1 MRKLLLLLPL
11 MALASCSGGHDL
23 MSNEPSQWRCEAVSK
38 EGVKSVATLVASP
51 ELRQATYRFNDQP
64 TKTLNVVG
72 ITPIE
77 IKVELFR
84 HEYWTS
90 TIAINRESGEVRV
103 VQTSPSGEL
112 LSEQE
117 PPGSCTFKSL

>member
-1 MRKLLLLLPL
+1 
-11 MALASCSGGHDL
+11 
-23 MSNEPSQWRCEAVSK
+23 MSNEPFQWRCETVSK
-38 EGVKSVATLVASP
+38 DGAKSVATLIASP
-51 ELRQATYRFNDQP
+51 ELRQATWRVDDQP
-64 TKTLNVVG
+64 TKTLDVVG

-84 HEYWTS
+84 HAYWAY

-117 PPGSCTFKSL
+117 PPGSCTFKTL